1 LAVVSQREKAGIK
14 RYGEKERVD
23 KEGGEVMTILQL
35 GIKIATIKTAG
46 GWGIRPFSRK
56 ILFM

>member
-1 LAVVSQREKAGIK
+1 MVSQREKAGIK